1 MGSSPFDIK
10 GGMPRFRSHL
20 APALLLLLLL
30 AALSLPKALHA
41 QKSPPA
47 PLLAS
52 SSGDKLKSCG
62 LAGSSAGAAPAD
74 YVMVYQSAESMVC
87 VDKTIWSIP
96 EDAAAIR
103 RFFPYLDA
111 VIAYDKRLF
120 HVQTPPKPFLFEIT
134 KPSPIAHTGCDLTA
148 LNGGHY
154 CNTVGGDTFTRSFQ
168 NPKTHEPV
176 PGFWAYLLTL
186 HESINVFSGLLS
198 GGWPSDWW
206 ADHRS
211 PFPSAMD
218 IEFMRAIAQSEAPLD
233 PATKSALLAAAQ
245 AQEERF
251 TNPSRP
257 RSYDPQ
263 VVLYLNLFRDF
274 GGFNGFANSFQYAI
288 GEDHLQWPSVS
299 QVRSFTGDD
308 KHSELLTEYVI
319 AYLHLGFGAEK
330 DLTPL
335 FRAAGVGELDR
346 KIPPY
351 TIDSAKVKAI
361 ADAHCSIR
369 AAANAGVKVKK
380 QLHELQVGNFAQA
393 MAEGGTSASCPSE
406 CTFTAD
412 RCQAKF

>member
-1 MGSSPFDIK
+1 MLSLSK
-10 GGMPRFRSHL
+10 ASHPQEPPT
-20 APALLLLLLL
+20 APAT
-30 AALSLPKALHA
+30 PV
-41 QKSPPA
+41 
-47 PLLAS
+47 AS
-52 SSGDKLKSCG
+52 NSGDKLKSCG
-62 LAGSSAGAAPAD
+62 TANPSAGTAGAD

-87 VDKTIWSIP
+87 VDKTIWSVP
-96 EDAAAIR
+96 ENAAAIR

-111 VIAYDKRLF
+111 VIVYDKELF
-120 HVQTPPKPFLFEIT
+120 HVQTPAKPFLFEIT

-168 NPKTHEPV
+168 NPKTHEQV

-218 IEFMRAIAQSEAPLD
+218 IEFMRAIAQSDAPLD
-233 PATKSALLAAAQ
+233 SATKSALLAAAQ

-251 TNPSRP
+251 TNSARSH
-257 RSYDPQ
+257 SYDPQ
-263 VVLYLNLFRDF
+263 VALYLKLFRDF
-274 GGFNGFANSFQYAI
+274 GGFKGFSNSFHYAI

-299 QVRSFTGDD
+299 QVRTFTGDD
-308 KHSELLTEYVI
+308 NHSELLTEYVI
-319 AYLHLGFGAEK
+319 AYLHLGFGTDK

-335 FRAAGVGELDR
+335 FRAAGVGELDK

-369 AAANAGVKVKK
+369 AAANAGEKVKK
-380 QLHELQVGNFAQA
+380 QLHELQEGNFAQA
-393 MAEGGTSASCPSE
+393 MGHGGTSASCPSE